1 MPNPWLEIPLADYE
15 AHMAHPAVDQA
26 RLLAEEL
33 RGMLRTYRPHSVAII
48 GAAGGN
54 GLDQIDASVTT
65 RTVAVDINPEY
76 AAELKRRYAHKI
88 LGLEVQVTDIES
100 SRLQVLPVEFVYAAL
115 LLEYVDLHRGLAGLR
130 SLCVPLGLLAT
141 VTQLP
146 SPSVAPVT
154 PSPYS
159 SLQRLS
165 PSMQLVSS
173 ESLEAAAR
181 VVGFSLQ
188 ASHQVSSAAG
198 KSFFVHVYQLAN

>member
-1 MPNPWLEIPLADYE
+1 MPNPWLEIPLGEYE
-15 AHMAHPAVDQA
+15 AHMAHPAIDQA

-33 RGMLRTYRPHSVAII
+33 RGILRTYRPHSVAIV

-65 RTVAVDINPEY
+65 RTVAVDINPAY
-76 AAELKRRYAHKI
+76 AAELERRYAYR
-88 LGLEVQVTDIES
+88 LPGLEVHVADVEYS
-100 SRLQVLPVEFVYAAL
+100 KLHVPPVEFVYAAL

-130 SLCVPLGLLAT
+130 ALCAPLGLLAI

-146 SPSVAPVT
+146 SRFVAPVT

-159 SLQRLS
+159 SLQRLV

-181 VVGFSLQ
+181 RLGFSLQ

-198 KSFFVHVYQLAN
+198 KSFVVHVFQLAI